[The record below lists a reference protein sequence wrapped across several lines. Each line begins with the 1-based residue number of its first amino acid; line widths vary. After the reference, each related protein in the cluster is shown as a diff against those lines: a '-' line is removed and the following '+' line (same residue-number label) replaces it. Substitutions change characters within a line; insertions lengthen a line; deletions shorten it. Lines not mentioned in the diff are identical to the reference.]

1 MPWPRA
7 IILALL
13 LTSGLYLQSVT
24 LVEANGSI
32 RSYEKKVIEKYVI
45 GLGTAPPSPTI
56 GVTHFAAFVED
67 KEIGVKYM
75 DAEIDFTAV
84 FSGLSPQEIGP
95 YQMTNNLMDPMYYE
109 VDIPLNKEGIWL
121 VTLVITVEQETLSP
135 VVYEVVVIKQN
146 PIVPILVVGTLLF
159 FLGILTLSLRAW
171 VKEYRKK
178 RKTRNNK

>member
-95 YQMTNNLMDPMYYE
+95 YQMTNSLMDPMYYE
-109 VDIPLNKEGIWL
+109 VDTALEREGIWL
-121 VTLVITVEQETLSP
+121 VTLSIALGEETLPSA
-135 VVYEVVVIKQN
+135 VFEIEVKKQN
-146 PIVPILVVGTLLF
+146 PIVPILTVGTLLF
-159 FLGILTLSLRAW
+159 FLVILSLSLRAW
-171 VKEYRKK
+171 VKEYTKK
-178 RKTRNNK
+178 RKIRNV